1 MEMTIE
7 RLRKFRGIRKEVE
20 EMQREIDMLY
30 YPIRSPR
37 SSESHSATPS
47 DPTASAVAKIM
58 RKEAEL
64 EELRQTLADELV
76 AIEDWVASLE
86 DHELR
91 AIIRCHYLM
100 GDSWARCTQ
109 KILNYEFSDSAKHRV
124 YRFFGLKQ

>member
-37 SSESHSATPS
+37 SSESHGTTPS

-100 GDSWARCTQ
+100 GDPWARCTQ